1 MPGIALRAPAMSRIV
16 LAPMEGLADDVLRAV
31 LTSAGGY
38 DWCVTE
44 FVRVTTTLLPHSCFT
59 RLSPELKNG
68 SRTASGTPVRIQLLG
83 SDPSRLAEN
92 AAHLAL
98 LKPAGID
105 LNFGCPTPLV
115 NRNRGGAA
123 LLDEPELLQRIASAV
138 RRAVPQTIPVTAK
151 MRLGIEDTDRA
162 LDCALALEAGG
173 VQEIVVHARTKADG
187 YRPLVRW
194 EWVARIREA
203 VQLPIIANGEV
214 WNVADYRRIC
224 AATGCTDVMLGRG
237 AVADPL
243 LARRIRSGGDEHA
256 TAADW
261 EEIRKMIAEFWMRV
275 QLKLPPHLS
284 PGRLKQWLGMMQ
296 RSYPQAGVLFREIR
310 EARKAP
316 EASLGLERCGLLPYR
331 T

>member
-1 MPGIALRAPAMSRIV
+1 
-16 LAPMEGLADDVLRAV
+16 MEGLADDVLRGV
-31 LTSAGGY
+31 LTAAGGY

-44 FVRVTTTLLPHSCFT
+44 FVRVTGTLLPHSLFT

-83 SDPSRLAEN
+83 SDPGMLAAN

-98 LKPAGID
+98 LRPAGID

-123 LLDEPELLQRIASAV
+123 LLDEPELLQRIAGAV
-138 RRAVPQTIPVTAK
+138 RAAVPPAIPVTAK
-151 MRLGIEDTDRA
+151 MRLGIEDTERA

-194 EWVARIREA
+194 EWIARIREI
-203 VQLPIIANGEV
+203 VKLPLIANGEA
-214 WNVADYRRIC
+214 WTVADHRRIR
-224 AATGCTDVMLGRG
+224 AATGCADVMLGRG

-243 LARRIRSGGDEHA
+243 LAHRIRAGGENP
-256 TAADW
+256 TGADW
-261 EEIRKMIAEFWMRV
+261 DAAGGMIATFWTRV
-275 QLKLPPHLS
+275 QQKLPPHQS

-296 RSYPQAGVLFREIR
+296 RSYPQAGLLFREIR
-310 EARKAP
+310 EARRAP
-316 EASLGLERCGLLPYR
+316 DITLALRRGGLAV
-331 T
+331 

>member
-1 MPGIALRAPAMSRIV
+1 VGSALGKIV

-44 FVRVTTTLLPHSCFT
+44 FVRVTSTLLPHSLYT
-59 RLSPELKNG
+59 RLSPELKSG

-83 SDPSRLAEN
+83 SDPALLAAN

-98 LKPAGID
+98 LNPSGID

-123 LLDEPELLQRIASAV
+123 LLDEPELLRRIAGAV
-138 RRAVPQTIPVTAK
+138 RAAVPPKIPVTAK

-173 VQEIVVHARTKADG
+173 VQEIVVHARTRADG
-187 YRPLVRW
+187 YRPHVRW
-194 EWVARIREA
+194 EWIARIRE
-203 VQLPIIANGEV
+203 VVRLPLIANGEV
-214 WNVADYRRIC
+214 WTVADYRRIC
-224 AATGCTDVMLGRG
+224 AATGCEDVMLGRG

-243 LARRIRSGGDEHA
+243 LARRIRNGQEDEA

-261 EEIRKMIAEFWMRV
+261 EEIREMIAVFWSRV
-275 QLKLPPHLS
+275 QAKLTPVQS
-284 PGRLKQWLGMMQ
+284 PGRIKQWLGMMQ
-296 RSYPQAGVLFREIR
+296 RIYPQAGVLFREIR
-310 EARKAP
+310 EARRAP
-316 EASLGLERCGLLPYR
+316 EVSEGLERGGVQSPQ
-331 T
+331 